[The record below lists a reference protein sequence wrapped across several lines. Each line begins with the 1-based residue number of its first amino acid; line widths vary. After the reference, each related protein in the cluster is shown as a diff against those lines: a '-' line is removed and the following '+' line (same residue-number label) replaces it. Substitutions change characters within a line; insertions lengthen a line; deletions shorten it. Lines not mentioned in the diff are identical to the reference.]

1 MVLKNSTMNL
11 EDELKMRRDFFTSNF
26 PMIKIGRERIDVNS
40 KEILRNT
47 CPVCGYL
54 TLDERDSFEIC
65 SICFWEDD
73 GIDDCE
79 ANLMSGPNHMTL
91 NEARHKFQTAKNI
104 ILNPENDN
112 SIKSKISAYFLEL
125 DNLIVNNSKNK
136 ELVLKVQNEL
146 IELFLQNKI
155 YGIENL
161 IE

>member
-1 MVLKNSTMNL
+1 MNS
-11 EDELKMRRDFFTSNF
+11 EDELKIRRDFFTTNF
-26 PMIKIGRERIDVNS
+26 PMIKIGKERTDANS

-73 GIDDCE
+73 GIDDFE
-79 ANLMSGPNHMTL
+79 ANLVSGPNHMTL
-91 NEARHKFQTAKNI
+91 KEARHKFQTAKNI
-104 ILNPENDN
+104 LLNSKNDN
-112 SIKSKISAYFLEL
+112 SIKSKISTDFLKL

-146 IELFLQNKI
+146 IELFFQNKI